1 VGYGATSSSVE
12 GPGAESG
19 VHGATAGL
27 DVLIG
32 GTPVP
37 AMVIGGGVF
46 LSGYI
51 DPASTTEGP
60 AFHSLTKGGENG
72 SSLLMIGPIIDV
84 FPNPYAGL
92 HFGGTVA
99 LAASSLKGYD
109 DKNSVGPGI
118 AFWVG
123 YMGWMSSEWSAGG
136 LLKFT
141 GAWTGRDA
149 SDDTGN
155 IYKVS
160 DTNSNVQ
167 LMFSAT
173 YH

>member
-12 GPGAESG
+12 GLGAEQG

-32 GTPVP
+32 GTPGP
-37 AMVIGGGVF
+37 GLVIGGGVF

-51 DPASTTEGP
+51 DPASTSKGP
-60 AFHSLTKGGENG
+60 AFTNLAKGGENG
-72 SSLLMIGPIIDV
+72 SGLIMIGPIIDV
-84 FPNPYAGL
+84 FPNPYGGL

-99 LAASSLKGYD
+99 VAASSLKGFD
-109 DKNSVGPGI
+109 DKNSIGPGLG
-118 AFWVG
+118 FWVG

-136 LLKFT
+136 LLKFQ
-141 GAWTGRDA
+141 GAWTRRQAEDEAGTRLD
-149 SDDTGN
+149 
-155 IYKVS
+155 VS